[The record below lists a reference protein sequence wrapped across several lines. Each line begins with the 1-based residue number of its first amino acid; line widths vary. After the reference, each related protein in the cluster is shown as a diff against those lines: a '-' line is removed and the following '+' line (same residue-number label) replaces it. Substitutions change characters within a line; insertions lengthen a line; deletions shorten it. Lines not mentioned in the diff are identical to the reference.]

1 MDDTGFFSVQ
11 VLENALQVWNMT
23 LVPWRSEQMRL
34 YHDHPHACFSLR
46 FSTQLAFIL
55 NCNQHWYTL
64 RRFGRVSPDP
74 ALEADPG
81 GGHWFDLNSF
91 LPEPHWIGKTFLGMV
106 LQQAELE
113 GYSVFAVAQINPTGP
128 LALPRTEG
136 DELAQTLGEPSEAA
150 YQPYAPVVP
159 QQLAAPT
166 THTGGH
172 TDDFGFEDEDMELQ
186 AALQASLMGGGGD
199 PYLRYDPGQPPQS
212 QTTQGEHYNVQIT
225 TGASQAGQ
233 SSRYRVP
240 VTAPPDPEEA
250 YTQVRR
256 GCEMLQAD
264 DNIEDDEGEVP
275 AIQDPIAASRA
286 RAQAL
291 MEQARREQEAALR
304 DNYEEE
310 QARIRAGYPSRRN
323 TRQEQEEAELQ
334 RAIEE
339 SRALHEA
346 HMSRNSGSPDAM
358 DADEEAYHTP
368 REVSQ
373 SSSPAAA
380 YHGTHRV
387 YDDDDAEL
395 QAALR
400 ASLETVPEGFRIPS
414 PPPRPQQP
422 PAVAPPQN
430 PPPSLQKSQDDHDV
444 ETESEAESII
454 QEDSPAEVSL
464 DEIRRRRLAR
474 FGG

>member
-1 MDDTGFFSVQ
+1 M
-11 VLENALQVWNMT
+11 
-23 LVPWRSEQMRL
+23 
-34 YHDHPHACFSLR
+34 
-46 FSTQLAFIL
+46 
-55 NCNQHWYTL
+55 
-64 RRFGRVSPDP
+64 
-74 ALEADPG
+74 
-81 GGHWFDLNSF
+81 
-91 LPEPHWIGKTFLGMV
+91 
-106 LQQAELE
+106 
-113 GYSVFAVAQINPTGP
+113 AQINPTGP

-136 DELAQTLGEPSEAA
+136 DELAQTLDEPSEAA
-150 YQPYAPVVP
+150 YQPYAPAAIP
-159 QQLAAPT
+159 QQPVAPT

-172 TDDFGFEDEDMELQ
+172 ADEFGFEDEDMELQ

-199 PYLRYDPGQPPQS
+199 PYQYDQAQPPQS
-212 QTTQGEHYNVQIT
+212 HTSHGEHYTVPIT
-225 TGASQAGQ
+225 TRTPQIGQ
-233 SSRYRVP
+233 SSRYGIP
-240 VTAPPDPEEA
+240 VTTPPGTHLDPEGA
-250 YTQVRR
+250 YTGVRQ
-256 GCEMLQAD
+256 GHDILQAG
-264 DNIEDDEGEVP
+264 DNVEDDEVGIP
-275 AIQDPIAASRA
+275 AFQDPIAASRA

-304 DNYEEE
+304 DHYEED

-346 HMSRNSGSPDAM
+346 HMSRNSGSPDAV
-358 DADEEAYHTP
+358 DADEEAYYTP
-368 REVSQ
+368 REASQ
-373 SSSPAAA
+373 STSPAAT
-380 YHGTHRV
+380 HREMHRV

-414 PPPRPQQP
+414 PPPRPQEP
-422 PAVAPPQN
+422 PAVAPPHH
-430 PPPSLQKSQDDHDV
+430 PSPSQKSPEDHDV

-454 QEDSPAEVSL
+454 QEESPAEVSL